1 MLARGNL
8 FDLLCNGVATVSRL
22 SKTTICDM
30 MAPLMQSRKGSRF
43 RLLRFA
49 FILSIITYID
59 RVCISTAAP
68 AIRQELGLS
77 TVQVG
82 WMFSVFTFAYAFFEI
97 PSGWL
102 ADVMGPRKMM
112 TRIVIWWSAFTAAT
126 GLAWNFSVLLATRF
140 LFGVGEAGA
149 FPTISRS
156 FSRWFPRREVGNAHG
171 VLFMGTR
178 FGGALAPP
186 LVVAILTFAG
196 WRVSFFI
203 FGALGVIWS
212 VFWWKWYRDDPHD
225 HGDVTRE
232 ELEIIRDGTAQQ
244 HVLTIRWREFLNANL
259 LLICLMYFCVGYAFY
274 FYLTWLPTYLKE
286 ARGFS
291 TQQAG
296 LLAGLI
302 LFVGGVATAMGGR
315 LTDFLVRRYG
325 LRIGRSIGVIAMP
338 ASGAILLVVASTG
351 NRLFAAAL
359 LAIAAATADLCV
371 SACWTMC
378 HDVAGDAAGTATG
391 CMNTFG
397 NLGGAISPLVVG
409 YAVQWWGSWSTPLI
423 VTATVCGLCGL
434 LTLMIDPTKRLK
446 TSEHA
451 LGRAATLIQ
460 SDSRS
465 LSVENHL

>member
-1 MLARGNL
+1 
-8 FDLLCNGVATVSRL
+8 
-22 SKTTICDM
+22 M
-30 MAPLMQSRKGSRF
+30 MAAVMSSNKGSRQ

-68 AIRQELGLS
+68 AIRQELRLS

-102 ADVMGPRKMM
+102 ADVMGPRRMM
-112 TRIVIWWSAFTAAT
+112 TRIVIWWSAFTMAT
-126 GLAWNFSVLLATRF
+126 GLAWNFVVLLATRF

-178 FGGALAPP
+178 FGGAIAPP
-186 LVVAILTFAG
+186 LVVAIMAFAG

-203 FGALGVIWS
+203 FGTLGLIWS
-212 VFWWKWYRDDPHD
+212 MFWWKWYRDDPRD
-225 HGDVTRE
+225 HAGTTRE
-232 ELEIIRDGTAQQ
+232 ELQTILEGIEQQ
-244 HVLTIRWREFLNANL
+244 HATAVDWRQFLNFNF
-259 LLICLMYFCVGYAFY
+259 LLICLMYFCVAYPFY

-286 ARGFS
+286 ARGFT

-296 LLAGLI
+296 LLAGFI
-302 LFVGGVATAMGGR
+302 LFAGGVATAMGGR

-325 LRIGRSIGVIAMP
+325 LRIGRSLGVVVMP
-338 ASGAILLVVASTG
+338 VSGLILLVVALTR
-351 NRLFAAAL
+351 NPVVAAVL
-359 LAIAAATADLCV
+359 LAVAAATADLCV

-397 NLGGAISPLVVG
+397 NIGGAICPLVFG
-409 YAVQWWGSWSTPLI
+409 YAVEWWGSWSTPLVI
-423 VTATVCGLCGL
+423 TAGVCAMCGL
-434 LTLMIDPTKRLK
+434 LTLAIDPARKLR
-446 TSEHA
+446 TSENTPLIA
-451 LGRAATLIQ
+451 LPRMQRG
-460 SDSRS
+460 
-465 LSVENHL
+465 V

>member
-1 MLARGNL
+1 
-8 FDLLCNGVATVSRL
+8 
-22 SKTTICDM
+22 M
-30 MAPLMQSRKGSRF
+30 MAALMPPRKESRTK
-43 RLLRFA
+43 LLWFA
-49 FILSIITYID
+49 FVLSIITYID

-97 PSGWL
+97 PSGL
-102 ADVMGPRKMM
+102 FADIIGPRRMM

-126 GLAWNFSVLLATRF
+126 GLAWNFTVLLVTRF
-140 LFGVGEAGA
+140 FFGVGEAGA

-186 LVVAILTFAG
+186 LVVAIMTFAG
-196 WRVSFFI
+196 WRMSFFL
-203 FGALGVIWS
+203 FGMLGVIWS
-212 VFWWKWYRDDPHD
+212 VFWWKWYRDDPREHAGTT
-225 HGDVTRE
+225 HE
-232 ELEIIRDGTAQQ
+232 ELQEILEGIEQGHRATV
-244 HVLTIRWREFLNANL
+244 HWREFFSGNL

-274 FYLTWLPTYLKE
+274 FYLTW
-286 ARGFS
+286 
-291 TQQAG
+291 
-296 LLAGLI
+296 
-302 LFVGGVATAMGGR
+302 GGR

-325 LRIGRSIGVIAMP
+325 LRIGRSVGVVAMP
-338 ASGAILLVVASTG
+338 ASGAILLIVASTE
-351 NRLFAAAL
+351 NAMLAAAL
-359 LAIAAATADLCV
+359 LALAAAVADLCV

-423 VTATVCGLCGL
+423 VTAGVCALCGL
-434 LTLMIDPTKRLK
+434 LTLTIDPTRRLRV
-446 TSEHA
+446 SEHA
-451 LGRAATLIQ
+451 LTAGGPPRPTTLVR

-465 LSVENHL
+465 LSTESHL

>member
-1 MLARGNL
+1 
-8 FDLLCNGVATVSRL
+8 
-22 SKTTICDM
+22 M
-30 MAPLMQSRKGSRF
+30 MPPVMASPKGSRS
-43 RLLRFA
+43 RLLQFA

-68 AIRQELGLS
+68 AIRGELGLS

-82 WMFSVFTFAYAFFEI
+82 WMFSIFTFAYAFFEI

-102 ADVMGPRKMM
+102 ADLMGPRRMM
-112 TRIVIWWSAFTAAT
+112 TRIVLWWSGFTMAT
-126 GLAWNFSVLLATRF
+126 GLAWSFPSLLATRF

-156 FSRWFPRREVGNAHG
+156 FSRWFPSREVGNAHG

-186 LVVAILTFAG
+186 LVVAIMAVAG
-196 WRVSFFI
+196 WRISFFI
-203 FGALGVIWS
+203 FGILGIIWS
-212 VFWWKWYRDDPHD
+212 VFWWKWYRDDPREHT
-225 HGDVTRE
+225 GTSPE
-232 ELEIIRDGTAQQ
+232 ELDIILKGIGSGRAN
-244 HVLTIRWREFLNANL
+244 TIQWREFFSANL

-291 TQQAG
+291 TEQAG
-296 LLAGLI
+296 LLAGII
-302 LFVGGVATAMGGR
+302 LFAGGVATAMGGR
-315 LTDFLVRRYG
+315 LTDFLVRNYG
-325 LRIGRSIGVIAMP
+325 LRIGRSVGVITMP
-338 ASGAILLVVASTG
+338 VSGAILLAVAWTP
-351 NRLFAAAL
+351 NPVLAAGL
-359 LAIAAATADLCV
+359 LAIAAAAADLCV

-409 YAVQWWGSWSTPLI
+409 YAVQWWGSWSTPLV
-423 VTATVCGLCGL
+423 VTACVCALCGL
-434 LTLMIDPTKRLK
+434 LTISVDPAKRLRV
-446 TSEHA
+446 SRV
-451 LGRAATLIQ
+451 LNDSPTLVQ
-460 SDSRS
+460 SDSQS
-465 LSVENHL
+465 ISI

>member
-1 MLARGNL
+1 MNCAIIAALMA
-8 FDLLCNGVATVSRL
+8 SR
-22 SKTTICDM
+22 
-30 MAPLMQSRKGSRF
+30 QGSRF

-49 FILSIITYID
+49 FILLIITYID

-156 FSRWFPRREVGNAHG
+156 FSRWVPRREVGNAHG

-186 LVVAILTFAG
+186 LVVAIMAVAG
-196 WRVSFFI
+196 WRASFVI
-203 FGALGVIWS
+203 FGVLGVIWS
-212 VFWWKWYRDDPHD
+212 VFWWRWYRDDPRD
-225 HGDVTRE
+225 HAGTTRE
-232 ELEIIRDGTAQQ
+232 ELKIIQGTAQE
-244 HVLTIRWREFLNANL
+244 HAVTIQWREFFNSNF

-286 ARGFS
+286 ACGFS

-296 LLAGLI
+296 VLAGLI

-325 LRIGRSIGVIAMP
+325 LRIGRSVGVVAMP
-338 ASGAILLVVASTG
+338 ASGAILLLVASTT
-351 NRLFAAAL
+351 NPIFAAVL
-359 LAIAAATADLCV
+359 LAVAAATADLCV

-423 VTATVCGLCGL
+423 VTAGVCATCGL
-434 LTLMIDPTKRLK
+434 LTLSIDPTKRL
-446 TSEHA
+446 TVSEDATIAPAA
-451 LGRAATLIQ
+451 LVQ

-465 LSVENHL
+465 L

>member
-1 MLARGNL
+1 MMLA
-8 FDLLCNGVATVSRL
+8 
-22 SKTTICDM
+22 
-30 MAPLMQSRKGSRF
+30 LMPSKGSRQ

-77 TVQVG
+77 TVQLG
-82 WMFSVFTFAYAFFEI
+82 WVFSIFTFAYAFFEI

-102 ADVMGPRKMM
+102 ADVLGPRRMM
-112 TRIVIWWSAFTAAT
+112 TRIVVWWSAFTMAT
-126 GLAWNFSVLLATRF
+126 GFAWNFPVLLATRF

-171 VLFMGTR
+171 ILFMGTR

-186 LVVAILTFAG
+186 MAVAIMAFTG

-203 FGALGVIWS
+203 FGILGVIWS
-212 VFWWKWYRDDPHD
+212 VFWFRWYRDDPRD
-225 HGDVTRE
+225 HPGTTRE
-232 ELEIIRDGTAQQ
+232 ELQVILNGIQQ
-244 HVLTIRWREFLNANL
+244 DKSVALGWRSFLNRNL
-259 LLICLMYFCVGYAFY
+259 VLICVMYSGMVYQFY
-274 FYLTWLPTYLKE
+274 FYLTWLPSYLTE

-291 TQQAG
+291 TRQAG

-302 LFVGGVATAMGGR
+302 LFAGGIATATGGW
-315 LTDFLVRRYG
+315 LTDFLVKRYG
-325 LRIGRSIGVIAMP
+325 LRIGRSIGVVVMP
-338 ASGAILLVVASTG
+338 VSGGILL
-351 NRLFAAAL
+351 AAATTQNAMLAAVL

-378 HDVAGDAAGTATG
+378 HDVAGDAAGTATA
-391 CMNTFG
+391 CMNSFG

-409 YAVQWWGSWSTPLI
+409 YAVQWWGSWSTPLF
-423 VTATVCGLCGL
+423 VTAGVCVLVGV
-434 LTLMIDPTKRLK
+434 LTLTIDPTKKLRYPEGKL
-446 TSEHA
+446 HP
-451 LGRAATLIQ
+451 ATTAGFPVT
-460 SDSRS
+460 R
-465 LSVENHL
+465 

>member
-1 MLARGNL
+1 MMTALMP
-8 FDLLCNGVATVSRL
+8 
-22 SKTTICDM
+22 SK
-30 MAPLMQSRKGSRF
+30 RGSRNK
-43 RLLRFA
+43 LLQFA
-49 FILSIITYID
+49 FTLSIITYID

-68 AIRQELGLS
+68 VIRQELGLNAA
-77 TVQVG
+77 QVG

-102 ADVMGPRKMM
+102 ADVMGPRRMM
-112 TRIVIWWSAFTAAT
+112 SRIVVWWSAFTMAT
-126 GLAWNFSVLLATRF
+126 ALAWDFTVLLGTRF

-186 LVVAILTFAG
+186 LVVVIMAVAG

-203 FGALGVIWS
+203 FGILGVIWT
-212 VFWWKWYRDDPHD
+212 VFWWKWYRDDPREHP
-225 HGDVTRE
+225 GTTRE
-232 ELEIIRDGTAQQ
+232 ELNIILDGIEPAPATAI
-244 HVLTIRWREFLNANL
+244 HWRKFLNRNF

-291 TQQAG
+291 TRQAG

-302 LFVGGVATAMGGR
+302 LFAGGVATALGGR
-315 LTDFLVRRYG
+315 LTDSLVRRYG
-325 LRIGRSIGVIAMP
+325 LRIGRSVGVVVMP
-338 ASGAILLVVASTG
+338 LSGAILLIVAATP
-351 NRLFAAAL
+351 NAMTAAGL
-359 LAIAAATADLCV
+359 LAVAAATADLCV

-391 CMNTFG
+391 IMNTFG

-409 YAVQWWGSWSTPLI
+409 YAVQWWSSWSTPLV
-423 VTATVCGLCGL
+423 VTAGVCTFCGL
-434 LTLMIDPTKRLK
+434 LTLAVDPAKRIGGSQTECGLK
-446 TSEHA
+446 P
-451 LGRAATLIQ
+451 AATLVR
-460 SDSRS
+460 SDSQS

>member
-1 MLARGNL
+1 MGAG
-8 FDLLCNGVATVSRL
+8 
-22 SKTTICDM
+22 
-30 MAPLMQSRKGSRF
+30 KGSRF
-43 RLLRFA
+43 KLLRFA
-49 FILSIITYID
+49 FILSIITYVD

-68 AIRQELGLS
+68 VIRDELGLS

-156 FSRWFPRREVGNAHG
+156 FSRWLPRREVGNAHG
-171 VLFMGTR
+171 ILFMGTR
-178 FGGALAPP
+178 FGGAIAPP
-186 LVVAILTFAG
+186 LVVAIMAVAG
-196 WRVSFFI
+196 WRVSFFT

-212 VFWWKWYRDDPHD
+212 VFWWKWYRDDPRD
-225 HGDVTRE
+225 QAGVTRE
-232 ELEIIRDGTAQQ
+232 ELAIIHDGVVPEHAA
-244 HVLTIRWREFLNANL
+244 TIRWRDFLSVNF

-291 TQQAG
+291 NQQAG
-296 LLAGLI
+296 VLSGLI
-302 LFVGGVATAMGGR
+302 LFAGGVATAVGGR

-325 LRIGRSIGVIAMP
+325 LRFGRSVGVVAMP
-338 ASGAILLVVASTG
+338 VSGAILLAVASTE
-351 NRLFAAAL
+351 NPILAAAL
-359 LAIAAATADLCV
+359 LAVAAATADLCV

-409 YAVQWWGSWSTPLI
+409 YVVQWWGSWSTPLV
-423 VTATVCGLCGL
+423 VTAAVCGICGL
-434 LTLMIDPTKRLK
+434 LTLTIDPSQRLRI
-446 TSEHA
+446 SGDA
-451 LGRAATLIQ
+451 RRSPTLIQ
-460 SDSRS
+460 PESRS
-465 LSVENHL
+465 LSVGNHF

>member
-1 MLARGNL
+1 
-8 FDLLCNGVATVSRL
+8 
-22 SKTTICDM
+22 M
-30 MAPLMQSRKGSRF
+30 MAALMQPNSRSRR
-43 RLLRFA
+43 RLLQFA

-68 AIRQELGLS
+68 EIRSELGLNA
-77 TVQVG
+77 VQVG

-97 PSGWL
+97 PGGWL
-102 ADVMGPRKMM
+102 ADVMGPRRMM
-112 TRIVIWWSAFTAAT
+112 TRIVIWWSALTMAT
-126 GLAWNFSVLLATRF
+126 GVAWNFTALLVTRF

-149 FPTISRS
+149 FPTVSRS

-186 LVVAILTFAG
+186 LVVAIMAFAG

-203 FGALGVIWS
+203 FGVLGVIWTA
-212 VFWWKWYRDDPHD
+212 FWWNWYRDDPRD
-225 HGDVTRE
+225 HAGTTPE
-232 ELEIIRDGTAQQ
+232 ELKIILDGIELERSTSLRLQ
-244 HVLTIRWREFLNANL
+244 EFFNRNL
-259 LLICLMYFCVGYAFY
+259 LVICLMYFCVGYAFY

-291 TQQAG
+291 IQQAG
-296 LLAGLI
+296 LLSGLI
-302 LFVGGVATAMGGR
+302 LFGGGVATAMGGR

-325 LRIGRSIGVIAMP
+325 LRIGRSVGVVVMP
-338 ASGAILLVVASTG
+338 LSGAILLAVASTE
-351 NRLFAAAL
+351 NRILAATLLALAAA
-359 LAIAAATADLCV
+359 IADLCV

-409 YAVQWWGSWSTPLI
+409 YAVQWWSSWSTPLV
-423 VTATVCGLCGL
+423 VTAAVCVMCGL
-434 LTLMIDPTKRLK
+434 LTLMIDPAKPLRALQ
-446 TSEHA
+446 EHPKQA
-451 LGRAATLIQ
+451 VTVIQ
-460 SDSRS
+460 SESQS
-465 LSVENHL
+465 LSVENHF

>member
-1 MLARGNL
+1 
-8 FDLLCNGVATVSRL
+8 
-22 SKTTICDM
+22 
-30 MAPLMQSRKGSRF
+30 
-43 RLLRFA
+43 
-49 FILSIITYID
+49 
-59 RVCISTAAP
+59 
-68 AIRQELGLS
+68 
-77 TVQVG
+77 
-82 WMFSVFTFAYAFFEI
+82 
-97 PSGWL
+97 
-102 ADVMGPRKMM
+102 MM

-126 GLAWNFSVLLATRF
+126 GLAWNFTVLLVTRF
-140 LFGVGEAGA
+140 FFGVGEAGA

-186 LVVAILTFAG
+186 LVVAIMTFAG
-196 WRVSFFI
+196 WRVSFFL
-203 FGALGVIWS
+203 FGMLGVIWS
-212 VFWWKWYRDDPHD
+212 VFWWKWYRDDPREHAGTT
-225 HGDVTRE
+225 HE
-232 ELEIIRDGTAQQ
+232 ELQEILEGIEQGHRA
-244 HVLTIRWREFLNANL
+244 TIHWREFFSGNL

-286 ARGFS
+286 ARGFT

-302 LFVGGVATAMGGR
+302 LFAGGVATAMGGR

-325 LRIGRSIGVIAMP
+325 LRIGRSVGVVAMP
-338 ASGAILLVVASTG
+338 ASGAILLIVASTE
-351 NRLFAAAL
+351 NAMLAAAL
-359 LAIAAATADLCV
+359 LALAAAVADLCV

-423 VTATVCGLCGL
+423 VTAGVCALCGL
-434 LTLMIDPTKRLK
+434 LTLTIDPTRRLRV
-446 TSEHA
+446 SEHA
-451 LGRAATLIQ
+451 LTAGGPPRPTTLVR

-465 LSVENHL
+465 LSTESHL